1 MSEQVKI
8 TWHGHSCFKIE
19 DEGFSIVIDPYLDG
33 KVPGLKNLRLE
44 ASSVICSHDHD
55 DHGYVEAV
63 TIVDTDKE
71 SPFDLT
77 LVACPH
83 DDEGGMKRGMNMIH
97 VLDNGSLRIAHFG
110 DIGCPLNDAQREK
123 IGKLDVAMLPVG
135 GFFTMEPDGIEELI
149 EQLQPRIVIPMHY
162 RTKEFGFPVIG
173 TLDDFLKLRSDVVRY
188 DTNEITITKEL
199 PSQTAVL
206 KYMD

>member
-1 MSEQVKI
+1 M
-8 TWHGHSCFKIE
+8 
-19 DEGFSIVIDPYLDG
+19 
-33 KVPGLKNLRLE
+33 
-44 ASSVICSHDHD
+44 
-55 DHGYVEAV
+55 
-63 TIVDTDKE
+63 DTDKE

-149 EQLQPRIVIPMHY
+149 EQLQPRIVIPRHY
-162 RTKEFGFPVIG
+162 RTEEFGFPVIG

>member
-1 MSEQVKI
+1 
-8 TWHGHSCFKIE
+8 
-19 DEGFSIVIDPYLDG
+19 
-33 KVPGLKNLRLE
+33 
-44 ASSVICSHDHD
+44 
-55 DHGYVEAV
+55 
-63 TIVDTDKE
+63 
-71 SPFDLT
+71 
-77 LVACPH
+77 
-83 DDEGGMKRGMNMIH
+83 MKRGMNMIH

-162 RTKEFGFPVIG
+162 RTEEFGFPVIG

>member
-149 EQLQPRIVIPMHY
+149 EQLQPRIVIPMLY
-162 RTKEFGFPVIG
+162 RTEEFGFPVIG

>member
-1 MSEQVKI
+1 M
-8 TWHGHSCFKIE
+8 
-19 DEGFSIVIDPYLDG
+19 
-33 KVPGLKNLRLE
+33 
-44 ASSVICSHDHD
+44 
-55 DHGYVEAV
+55 
-63 TIVDTDKE
+63 DTDKE

-77 LVACPH
+77 QSPACPH

-162 RTKEFGFPVIG
+162 RTEEFGFPVIG